1 MPSAISNINNCRTC
15 LLSRCHSACNSEKI
29 GNNSISASQVVGN
42 PTGSKQSGK
51 ATVVRYFA
59 SAGVIACLPRI
70 SGSEVI
76 NPGSENRRV
85 AAEKTRVLRM
95 GFVAKT
101 ATPNPA
107 PAHMPTAE

>member
-1 MPSAISNINNCRTC
+1 
-15 LLSRCHSACNSEKI
+15 
-29 GNNSISASQVVGN
+29 
-42 PTGSKQSGK
+42 
-51 ATVVRYFA
+51 
-59 SAGVIACLPRI
+59 VIACLPRI